1 MQDRDDRATAIEAA
15 KVLDTLAAL
24 SLELK
29 CYDQTPDTL
38 VMNARRVKEVCDAID
53 DSVQALKR
61 ILTLNDGDGTSIL
74 VRGGSP
80 PDE

>member
-1 MQDRDDRATAIEAA
+1 MTQATAIEAA

-38 VMNARRVKEVCDAID
+38 VLNA
-53 DSVQALKR
+53 
-61 ILTLNDGDGTSIL
+61 
-74 VRGGSP
+74 GG
-80 PDE
+80 